1 MPLWINEGLSDHMT
15 GYWRP
20 VDLMMVRDAAISD
33 IVPPMSQLTNYG
45 NLSIPRMIYN
55 LGHAAFEFIES
66 RGGKKVLQDYIVA
79 LRKSVIGGGGDAFEE
94 AFELENQEF
103 DRQFEQYLKDRFK
116 PFRDKERP
124 ADFGR
129 NLAPDTERTRYS
141 NALSVEPSPS
151 GELLAIVTGNS
162 RDQEADIVLVSA
174 RDGREI
180 VNMTNGFDQGMG
192 FEFIVT
198 PGGRWNT
205 VPWLTWS
212 PSGDR
217 LAYFVR
223 NEKSRTLVLQDVLTR
238 EVAERFEMRTVDDPE
253 SPDFSPDGRRVAF
266 AALRQGVGDIFVLDL
281 DTGDVTNVTDD
292 AFADSGPTWSPDGQS
307 IVYVGRVSG
316 NEKLFRLDLATGAK
330 TQLTF
335 GTHDDA
341 SAQFLDADTLVFAST
356 AVDPAEP
363 IEPEVARDGN
373 IYNIWTLSLKDGRL
387 RQFTDALGGTFST
400 SVLKDETGASR
411 IAFISYDKT
420 EWGLHVLDRREPI
433 ATALAADFGGPTEI
447 DFQPPLSHTLVEDN
461 VREKGT
467 FENMFMDGRPPVNL
481 GVTSGGDIFG
491 GSALTVSD
499 VLGDQQF
506 SFYAASVS
514 RYRTMSLSY
523 TNLSRRLNW
532 AVQGYSQTTFFYGQ
546 YDGVLYDPIYSG
558 LIDRDL
564 AQATSTI
571 QGGTIYAFWPL
582 DRYRRL
588 ELFGSAANYRQQF
601 NDPVL
606 DFLSQDY
613 QEQQFGR
620 RLLQNGWFLPVGVSF
635 IQETTIFRE
644 FGPLSGNTMRIA
656 FESSPSVGAALGRQT
671 LDVDLRKYARIGA
684 SGLLALRA
692 RGFRSWGESPDFMY
706 YGGNSEM
713 RGYEYLEFL
722 GSDAAF
728 LNAELRFPL
737 IEAMLTPLGVMG
749 GIRGV
754 LFTNFG
760 GGAFEGRSQDPA
772 RQGGKFKA
780 FSSGSEQ
787 YTPILGVQD
796 VFDPVTQRFERVL
809 VPGEPVTVDGF
820 RLVDARASYGI
831 GLQTFAL
838 GFPVNFDW
846 SWKTLFNKEWED
858 VLFAGRGGSERF
870 RRPKFSLWIG
880 YDF

>member
-1 MPLWINEGLSDHMT
+1 
-15 GYWRP
+15 
-20 VDLMMVRDAAISD
+20 
-33 IVPPMSQLTNYG
+33 
-45 NLSIPRMIYN
+45 
-55 LGHAAFEFIES
+55 
-66 RGGKKVLQDYIVA
+66 
-79 LRKSVIGGGGDAFEE
+79 
-94 AFELENQEF
+94 
-103 DRQFEQYLKDRFK
+103 
-116 PFRDKERP
+116 
-124 ADFGR
+124 
-129 NLAPDTERTRYS
+129 
-141 NALSVEPSPS
+141 
-151 GELLAIVTGNS
+151 
-162 RDQEADIVLVSA
+162 
-174 RDGREI
+174 
-180 VNMTNGFDQGMG
+180 
-192 FEFIVT
+192 
-198 PGGRWNT
+198 
-205 VPWLTWS
+205 
-212 PSGDR
+212 
-217 LAYFVR
+217 
-223 NEKSRTLVLQDVLTR
+223 
-238 EVAERFEMRTVDDPE
+238 
-253 SPDFSPDGRRVAF
+253 
-266 AALRQGVGDIFVLDL
+266 
-281 DTGDVTNVTDD
+281 
-292 AFADSGPTWSPDGQS
+292 
-307 IVYVGRVSG
+307 
-316 NEKLFRLDLATGAK
+316 
-330 TQLTF
+330 
-335 GTHDDA
+335 
-341 SAQFLDADTLVFAST
+341 
-356 AVDPAEP
+356 
-363 IEPEVARDGN
+363 
-373 IYNIWTLSLKDGRL
+373 
-387 RQFTDALGGTFST
+387 
-400 SVLKDETGASR
+400 
-411 IAFISYDKT
+411 
-420 EWGLHVLDRREPI
+420 VLDRREPI

-760 GGAFEGRSQDPA
+760 GGAF
-772 RQGGKFKA
+772 
-780 FSSGSEQ
+780 
-787 YTPILGVQD
+787 
-796 VFDPVTQRFERVL
+796 
-809 VPGEPVTVDGF
+809 
-820 RLVDARASYGI
+820 
-831 GLQTFAL
+831 
-838 GFPVNFDW
+838 
-846 SWKTLFNKEWED
+846 
-858 VLFAGRGGSERF
+858 
-870 RRPKFSLWIG
+870 
-880 YDF
+880 